1 MQIDLNGQ
9 VAIVTG
15 ASSGLGRAAAIAFAK
30 AGASVAV
37 NYNSSREKADQVVA
51 EIGRDGG
58 HAFAF
63 EADTSDEAA
72 VQALFAETAERFGA
86 VDIVFANA
94 GLQKDAAFADMT
106 LADWQGV
113 IDVNLTGQFL
123 VAREAVR
130 RFRQQGDRGVSRAIG
145 KILFN
150 SSVHEV
156 IPWAGHANYAA
167 SKGGSGML
175 MRTLAQ
181 EVASERIRVNSVAPG
196 AIATEINA
204 DVDPDQM
211 LKLIPYG
218 RVGDAE
224 DVARAALFL
233 VSDAAD
239 YIVGATLVVDGA
251 MSLYPEFRDNG

>member
-1 MQIDLNGQ
+1 MHIDLEGQ

-15 ASSGLGRAAAIAFAK
+15 ASSGLGRAAAIAFAA

-37 NYNSSREKADQVVA
+37 NYNSSREKAEEVVA
-51 EIGRDGG
+51 EIQRNGG

-63 EADTSDEAA
+63 EADTSDESA
-72 VQALFAETAERFGA
+72 VEALFVATVERFGG

-106 LADWQGV
+106 LADWQKV

-130 RFRQQGDRGVSRAIG
+130 RFRKQGDRGVSRAIG

-150 SSVHEV
+150 SSVHET

-181 EVASERIRVNSVAPG
+181 EVAAERIRVNSVAPG
-196 AIATEINA
+196 AISTEINA
-204 DVDPDQM
+204 NVDPAKM
-211 LKLIPYG
+211 LELIPYG
-218 RVGDAE
+218 RVGDAD
-224 DVARAALFL
+224 DVAKAALFL
-233 VSDAAD
+233 VSEAAD
-239 YIVGATLVVDGA
+239 YIVGATLVIDGA

>member
-1 MQIDLNGQ
+1 MHIDLKGQ

-37 NYNSSREKADQVVA
+37 NYNSSRDKAEEVVA
-51 EIGRDGG
+51 EIERDGG
-58 HAFAF
+58 TAFAF

-72 VQALFAETAERFGA
+72 VQALFDATVDRYGA

-106 LADWQGV
+106 LADWQKV

-123 VAREAVR
+123 VARAAVR
-130 RFRQQGDRGVSRAIG
+130 RFRTQGDRGVSRATG

-181 EVASERIRVNSVAPG
+181 EVAAERIRVNSVAPG

-239 YIVGATLVVDGA
+239 YIVGATLVIDGA

>member
-1 MQIDLNGQ
+1 MHIDLKGQ

-15 ASSGLGRAAAIAFAK
+15 ASSGLGRAAAIAFAA
-30 AGASVAV
+30 AGARVAV
-37 NYNSSREKADQVVA
+37 NYNSSKDKADAVVA
-51 EIGRDGG
+51 EIERDGG
-58 HAFAF
+58 TAFAF
-63 EADTSDEAA
+63 EADTSDEAD
-72 VQALFAETAERFGA
+72 VQRLFAETVERYGA

-106 LADWQGV
+106 LADWQKV
-113 IDVNLTGQFL
+113 LDVNLTGQFL

-130 RFRQQGDRGVSRAIG
+130 RFRKQGDRGVSRAIG

-150 SSVHEV
+150 SSVHET

-181 EVASERIRVNSVAPG
+181 EVAAERIRVNAVAPG

-204 DVDPDQM
+204 DADKTKM
-211 LKLIPYG
+211 LELIPYG

-239 YIVGATLVVDGA
+239 YVVGATLVVDGA

>member
-1 MQIDLNGQ
+1 MHIDLKGQ

-15 ASSGLGRAAAIAFAK
+15 ASSGLGRAAAIAFAA

-37 NYNSSREKADQVVA
+37 NYNSSKDKADAVVA
-51 EIGRDGG
+51 EIERDGG
-58 HAFAF
+58 AAFAF
-63 EADTSDEAA
+63 EADTSDEAD
-72 VQALFAETAERFGA
+72 VQRLFAETVERYGA
-86 VDIVFANA
+86 VDVVFANA

-106 LADWQGV
+106 LADWQKV
-113 IDVNLTGQFL
+113 LDVNLTGQFL

-130 RFRQQGDRGVSRAIG
+130 RFRKQGDRGVSRAIG

-150 SSVHEV
+150 SSVHET

-181 EVASERIRVNSVAPG
+181 EVAAERIRVNAVAPG

-204 DVDPDQM
+204 DADKTKM
-211 LKLIPYG
+211 LELIPYG

-239 YIVGATLVVDGA
+239 YVVGATLVVDGA

>member
-1 MQIDLNGQ
+1 MHIDLKGQ
-9 VAIVTG
+9 MAIVTG
-15 ASSGLGRAAAIAFAK
+15 ASSGLGRAAAIAFAA
-30 AGASVAV
+30 AGARVAV
-37 NYNSSREKADQVVA
+37 NYNSSKDKADAVVA
-51 EIGRDGG
+51 EIERDGG
-58 HAFAF
+58 TAFAF
-63 EADTSDEAA
+63 EADTSDEVD
-72 VQALFAETAERFGA
+72 VQRLFAETVERYGA

-106 LADWQGV
+106 LADWQKV

-130 RFRQQGDRGVSRAIG
+130 RFRKQGDRGVSRAIG

-150 SSVHEV
+150 SSVHET

-181 EVASERIRVNSVAPG
+181 EVAAERIRVNAVAPG

-204 DVDPDQM
+204 DADKTKM
-211 LKLIPYG
+211 LELIPYG
-218 RVGDAE
+218 RVGDPE

-239 YIVGATLVVDGA
+239 YVVGATLVVDGA

>member
-1 MQIDLNGQ
+1 MHIDLKDQ

-15 ASSGLGRAAAIAFAK
+15 ASSGLGRAAAIAFAA

-37 NYNSSREKADQVVA
+37 NYNSSADKAEEVVA
-51 EIGRDGG
+51 EIERAGGR
-58 HAFAF
+58 AFAF
-63 EADTSDEAA
+63 EADTSEEAA
-72 VQALFAETAERFGA
+72 VQALFDETVTRFGA

-106 LADWQGV
+106 LADWQKV

-130 RFRQQGDRGVSRAIG
+130 RFRKQGDRRVSRAIG

-181 EVASERIRVNSVAPG
+181 EVASERIRVNAVAPG

-204 DVDPDQM
+204 DADKSKM
-211 LKLIPYG
+211 LELIPYG

-239 YIVGATLVVDGA
+239 YVVGSTLVIDGA
-251 MSLYPEFRDNG
+251 MSLYPEFRGNG